1 MTSIE
6 ESSKV
11 FDSALIK
18 ARITLIQEPVLS
30 RSGSAACEWIE
41 KEWIDS
47 LARGFHKIVIRFEEN
62 NEEAEA
68 TLYVLGGMII
78 AATMSISGQKIYG
91 EQAWDRVA
99 KLRTH
104 CTAKWV
110 DVYKIPED
118 ILLDIFKDKKIPSL
132 KPVAAKPG
140 QQAPKPAEKREKPK
154 LEAPVSRPPEKPR
167 SAPQAREEW
176 PGPETAREGQR
187 KPIIDL
193 EKEMKNILIDL
204 GFTPI
209 AITIKRER
217 NTCLIDALM
226 EPVTPWLDP
235 EVMLYALFSK
245 YVEAYGY
252 PVRAKLGI
260 SFGDYRR
267 ELVLEQ
273 REDMYAA
280 RIAGESIILA
290 NKDDVTVK
298 SVTFRATPDGGLEII
313 FTPTKDSWKIADV
326 EPVFKRVY
334 KQVARYWRGRLV
346 FVIKKGGLF
355 GGSIRI
361 ST

>member
-6 ESSKV
+6 ESSRI

-30 RSGSAACEWIE
+30 RSGTAACGWIE

-47 LARGFHKIVIRFEEN
+47 LARGFYKIVIRFEEN
-62 NEEAEA
+62 GEEAEG

-78 AATMSISGQKIYG
+78 AAIMSISGQKIYG
-91 EQAWDRVA
+91 EQAWNRIA
-99 KLRTH
+99 KLRSH

-132 KPVAAKPG
+132 KPAAAKPG
-140 QQAPKPAEKREKPK
+140 QSGPKPSEDKEKPRPK
-154 LEAPVSRPPEKPR
+154 APALRPPEKAR
-167 SAPQAREEW
+167 STPQTREER
-176 PGPETAREGQR
+176 PGPETVRERQR

-193 EKEMKNILIDL
+193 EKEMKNVLIDL

-209 AITIKRER
+209 SITIKRES

-252 PVRAKLGI
+252 PTRAKLGI
-260 SFGDYRR
+260 SFGDYRK
-267 ELVLEQ
+267 ELVLER
-273 REDMYAA
+273 RENMYAA

-290 NKDDVTVK
+290 NKKDVTVK

-313 FTPTKDSWKIADV
+313 FTPTKDSWKMADV
-326 EPVFKRVY
+326 ESVFKRVY
-334 KQVARYWRGRLV
+334 NQVARYWHGRLV

>member
-6 ESSKV
+6 ESSRI

-30 RSGSAACEWIE
+30 RSGPAACEWIE

-47 LARGFHKIVIRFEEN
+47 LAHGFYKIVIRFEEN

-78 AATMSISGQKIYG
+78 AAIISISDQKLYG

-99 KLRTH
+99 KLRTR

-110 DVYKIPED
+110 DIYKIPED

-132 KPVAAKPG
+132 KPTSAKPR
-140 QQAPKPAEKREKPK
+140 QQASKPAERREKPK
-154 LEAPVSRPPEKPR
+154 PEAPVPRPPKKPR
-167 SAPQAREEW
+167 SAPQVREER
-176 PGPETAREGQR
+176 PRPETARKGER

-209 AITIKRER
+209 SVTIKRER

-252 PVRAKLGI
+252 PARAKLGI

-267 ELVLEQ
+267 ELVLER

-290 NKDDVTVK
+290 NKEDVTIK
-298 SVTFRATPDGGLEII
+298 SVTYRAMPDGGLEIV
-313 FTPTKDSWKIADV
+313 FTPTKDSWKMADV
-326 EPVFKRVY
+326 ESVFKNIY
-334 KQVARYWRGRLV
+334 KRVARYWRGRLV
-346 FVIKKGGLF
+346 FIIKKGGLF
-355 GGSIRI
+355 GGTIRI
-361 ST
+361 GS